1 MESVCA
7 HLDFFFQ
14 GRTKAGRC
22 VPHAVCTVADQLR
35 SAYIP
40 RPRCARTWVSTRQ
53 ARGAHTVPESGEGK
67 RAIDVLDCGLLASH
81 PDR

>member
-1 MESVCA
+1 M
-7 HLDFFFQ
+7 
-14 GRTKAGRC
+14 
-22 VPHAVCTVADQLR
+22 PHAVCTVADQLR